1 MTLHLLGDCIIN
13 YIKTYFKNLTLKV
26 QYINMLRT
34 TKQYT
39 LVCVERYIIQFFAKE
54 LKIYFI
60 SI

>member
-26 QYINMLRT
+26 QYINMLRA

-39 LVCVERYIIQFFAKE
+39 LVCIERYIIQFFA
-54 LKIYFI
+54 
-60 SI
+60 

>member
-13 YIKTYFKNLTLKV
+13 YIKAYFKNLTLKA
-26 QYINMLRT
+26 QCINMLSD

-39 LVCVERYIIQFFAKE
+39 LACIARGIIQFFAKE